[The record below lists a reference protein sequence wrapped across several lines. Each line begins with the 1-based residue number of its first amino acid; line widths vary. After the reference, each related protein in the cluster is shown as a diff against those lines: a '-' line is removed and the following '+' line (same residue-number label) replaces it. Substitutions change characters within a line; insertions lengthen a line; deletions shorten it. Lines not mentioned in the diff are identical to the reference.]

1 MLSYSSI
8 RDCSAIGL
16 IILLLFF
23 SLSTSHAGELPAR
36 LNAVDLELDSSHLL
50 SAEGCNRALHFRVTG
65 IELQDRYAGHAPPP
79 GQHWLVIDARVEN
92 RMPADL
98 LFDLDYR
105 EEILI
110 ASLQRQFYLLINGK
124 LVTRRVLFDD
134 DESAM
139 DDGFVLGQIGQ
150 SKSGRLVYPVPAE
163 GVESLSLRYYHDEF
177 APAVVVLMGQDDG
190 DAASMPASSGS
201 VKSNDLMTIGMMGA
215 SFQPDW
221 HGQAAPDG
229 MEWLVV
235 DLRGQGTW
243 VIEADALALNR
254 AAEPAEKINLPKVM
268 EYVQAQGL
276 LTAVADGQYGY
287 PRDLPLS
294 LIPDEPAFLPDAFA
308 GGRAV
313 FPVPTGAESIQLEV
327 HFPEFRGPG
336 IATPIP
342 DSMTFVLRG
351 DPSEVMKADEL
362 AGIDDEPTPF
372 TLHALNQLD
381 QFHHHIA
388 GPGQTLI
395 VLDASMRNTSPV
407 GGMMAISSRID
418 LLTADGSKL
427 ELLGAYSRGSA
438 PLAEPFWLPAGGA
451 SRRFNLVYR
460 AQADSLPEELA
471 YRGVSIN
478 TTVPLP

>member
-1 MLSYSSI
+1 MRTHQTI
-8 RDCSAIGL
+8 RHCHAIGL
-16 IILLLFF
+16 VLLGLILGLPA
-23 SLSTSHAGELPAR
+23 SQAGELPAR
-36 LNAVDLELDSSHLL
+36 LNAVDLELDSSHRL

-65 IELQDRYAGHAPPP
+65 MELRDRYAGHAPPP
-79 GQHWLVIDARVEN
+79 GQHWLVMDARVEN

-110 ASLQRQFYLLINGK
+110 ASLQRQLYLLVNGQ

-134 DESAM
+134 DEGAM
-139 DDGFVLGQIGQ
+139 ENDFILGRIGQ
-150 SKSGRLVYPVPAE
+150 SMGGRLVYPVPAE
-163 GVESLSLRYYHDEF
+163 GIETLSLRYYHDEF
-177 APAVVVLMGQDDG
+177 APVIVSLLGQEEAVSQPSQIKTN
-190 DAASMPASSGS
+190 A
-201 VKSNDLMTIGMMGA
+201 LMTIGVADA
-215 SFQPDW
+215 SFQREW
-221 HGQAAPDG
+221 HGQLAPKG

-243 VIEADALALNR
+243 VIEADALALDR
-254 AAEPAEKINLPKVM
+254 AADPAEKIDLSKVM

-276 LTAVADGQYGY
+276 LTAVADGQYAY

-308 GGRAV
+308 GGKAV
-313 FPVPTGAESIQLEV
+313 FPVPADAKVIQLEV

-351 DPSEVMKADEL
+351 DPSAVSRADES

-372 TLHALNQLD
+372 ALYALEQRDHFND
-381 QFHHHIA
+381 HVA

-418 LLTADGSKL
+418 LLTADGSKI
-427 ELLGAYSRGSA
+427 EYLGIYNGGSI
-438 PLAEPFWLPAGGA
+438 PLAEPFWLPTGGA
-451 SRRFNLVYR
+451 PRRFSLVYR
-460 AQADSLPEELA
+460 TSLDKLPEELD
-471 YRGVSIN
+471 YRGVSVN
-478 TTVPLP
+478 TKLAL